1 MVKDQK
7 RSKTTRGRKWFRGAF
22 ISVLV
27 MALLCFA
34 AHTIVVVQGKAHI
47 LDLECV
53 DGRITSGLPDQ
64 KTDCILILGAG
75 LQSDGTPS
83 PMLRERLDMGAALYD
98 AGAADK
104 ILVSGDNGS
113 NRYDEVGAMERYLT
127 ETLKVPQEAIVK
139 DHAGFCTYDSMV
151 RAKKVF
157 CVESAIVVT
166 QKYHLFR
173 ALYIAAQVGFTA
185 YGADAERV
193 AYAGKYYREARECLA
208 RVKDFFGCL
217 FQVRPKYLGEQ
228 IPIQS

>member
-1 MVKDQK
+1 MHLFPVGKPLYEQFFLRNHVVKIL
-7 RSKTTRGRKWFRGAF
+7 RPFRHLKCTEQMIFA
-22 ISVLV
+22 V
-27 MALLCFA
+27 AL
-34 AHTIVVVQGKAHI
+34 TQGSHKPLHDLKA
-47 LDLECV
+47 
-53 DGRITSGLPDQ
+53 S
-64 KTDCILILGAG
+64 LGAG
-75 LQSDGTPS
+75 IREDGTPS

-173 ALYIAAQVGFTA
+173 ALYIAERVGFTA